1 MIPDAR
7 HAELKEAYE
16 RYASMV
22 HARCRSILGSE
33 DEAWDATQEVFIKL
47 AKSLPGIRKK
57 ESLYSWLISAGT
69 HYCISQL
76 RKRRSVELDEQI
88 HGADSGDAEQERR
101 LALKRIISG
110 LLLPWGRK
118 VREVVVYAYVYG
130 YRQDEI
136 AQLTGMGGS
145 TVRKYLTKFK
155 RGSQGSKER
164 IEEELNG

>member
-33 DEAWDATQEVFIKL
+33 NEAWDATQEVFIKL
-47 AKSLPGIRKK
+47 SRSLPGIRKK

-76 RKRRSVELDEQI
+76 RKRRSVEFDEQL
-88 HGADSGDAEQERR
+88 HGQENAGVQQERR
-101 LALKRIISG
+101 FALKRIISG
-110 LLLPWGRK
+110 LLLPWERK

-136 AQLTGMGGS
+136 ARLTGMGES

-155 RGSQGSKER
+155 RGSQGSKDR
-164 IEEELNG
+164 VEEELNG